1 MAISSMVRYVL
12 LRVVASCVLT
22 LIASMPWVLRMR
34 AKRDTPSTAPA
45 ASVPVTRVTLTAL
58 LLDVDCS
65 ANFGTRRLVAAR
77 IGSLKSSVI

>member
-1 MAISSMVRYVL
+1 MS
-12 LRVVASCVLT
+12 
-22 LIASMPWVLRMR
+22 WVLRMR
-34 AKRDTPSTAPA
+34 AKRNTPSTAPA

-77 IGSLKSSVI
+77 IGSLKSSVIWPAFRSRAKANRRGCVESGV